1 MPASGLMRN
10 TIRCD
15 GGSTV
20 TTPTRGRAPVALAAA
35 TIALATATIT
45 LAAASFTFTTA
56 TVALTLAAAA
66 IVASTLATRDVPEV
80 VLLLLVRGLGGE

>member
-20 TTPTRGRAPVALAAA
+20 TKPTRGRAPVALAAA
-35 TIALATATIT
+35 LAAATIA